1 MQNNSIYVGLSS
13 LITLERRM
21 DSIAQNVANVSTV
34 GFRGEGTKFD
44 SIVSKKAS
52 DDVSFASAGKSYIRT
67 EPGPLVKTDNPLDIA
82 VKGDAWLSLNT
93 PQGQIYT
100 RDGRMK
106 MLATGELVSM
116 MGYSVLDVGG
126 APIMLNPDGG
136 APKISADGAV
146 YQNGAQIGA
155 LGLYSIPADAE
166 LKYAGNSGVIPN
178 KAAAPI
184 FDDNSIGVV
193 QGMIEGSNVD
203 AMTEMTRLI
212 SVSRA
217 FEQVNNL
224 LTQQEATV
232 SEAIKTLGS
241 KNG

>member
-21 DSIAQNVANVSTV
+21 DAIAHNVANASTV

-44 SIVSKKAS
+44 TIVSDKAS
-52 DDVSFASAGKSYIRT
+52 DDVSFATAGKSYIRT
-67 EPGPLVKTDNPLDIA
+67 EAGPLIKTDNPLDVA
-82 VKGDAWLSLNT
+82 VKGDAWMSFST
-93 PQGQIYT
+93 PQGQVYS

-106 MLATGELVSM
+106 MLSTGDLVSVT
-116 MGYSVLDVGG
+116 GNAILDVGG
-126 APIMLNPDGG
+126 APR
-136 APKISADGAV
+136 ISSDGAI
-146 YQNGAQIGA
+146 YQNGVQVGVI
-155 LGLYSIPADAE
+155 GLYTIPADAD
-166 LKYAGNSGVIPN
+166 LAYAGTSGVIPS
-178 KAAAPI
+178 KPAQPVV
-184 FDDNSIGVV
+184 DDNSVGVV

-212 SVSRA
+212 SISRA

-224 LTQQEATV
+224 LSQQEATV